1 MPYIKQEEWEQYDKN
16 FTTVWISEM
25 KAKDSLSRLRLLF
38 ALSLVANIVLLVIW
52 GVLNPN
58 N

>member
-38 ALSLVANIVLLVIW
+38 ALSLVANIVLLVI
-52 GVLNPN
+52 
-58 N
+58 